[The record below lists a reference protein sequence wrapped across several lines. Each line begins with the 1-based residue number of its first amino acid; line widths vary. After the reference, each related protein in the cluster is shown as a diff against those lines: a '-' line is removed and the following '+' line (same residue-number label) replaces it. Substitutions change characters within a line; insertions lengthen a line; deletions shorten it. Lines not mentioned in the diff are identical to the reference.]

1 MSINYLAINVNF
13 LLTQK
18 KNFLFWSIKRKIGI
32 KEMNYL
38 VSYEVK
44 IGNKFLEKSDKSENV
59 FFSLGDCI
67 AWLNTAYDKVYNY
80 LLENDKSFLE
90 NLSNKQIFFLWK
102 IQDSTSTYEGTVELD
117 TVNFLQKVLK
127 IDLLEYKKQDTIF

>member
-1 MSINYLAINVNF
+1 MH
-13 LLTQK
+13 
-18 KNFLFWSIKRKIGI
+18 
-32 KEMNYL
+32 YL
-38 VSYEVK
+38 VTYDIK
-44 IGNKFLEKSDKSENV
+44 IKDKFLEKSDQSKNV

-67 AWLNTAYDKVYNY
+67 AWLNKAYDQVYSD

-117 TVNFLQKVLK
+117 TVNFLEKVLK
-127 IDLLEYKKQDTIF
+127 IDLQEYKKQDTIF